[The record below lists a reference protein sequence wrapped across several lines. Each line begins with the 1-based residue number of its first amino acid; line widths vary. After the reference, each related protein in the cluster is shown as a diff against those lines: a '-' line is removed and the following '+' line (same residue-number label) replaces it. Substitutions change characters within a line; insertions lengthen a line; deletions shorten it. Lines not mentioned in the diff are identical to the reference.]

1 MAMPVSDEQEAV
13 LARTFPESHK
23 DLLADASR
31 AFAVLATVMP
41 DGSPQ
46 ATVVWFDTHGDHL
59 RVNTA
64 RGRVKER
71 NMSARPRVALVV
83 LDPKVPGRYLQIRGT
98 VVRSSEEGAR
108 EHMNHLAS
116 KYTGETSFDIP
127 PGQVRVMFTIR
138 PDAVSVDG

>member
-1 MAMPVSDEQEAV
+1 M
-13 LARTFPESHK
+13 ARTFPQSYV
-23 DLLADASR
+23 DLLADETR

-46 ATVVWFDTHGDHL
+46 ATVLWFDMDGDRL

-71 NMSARPRVALVV
+71 NMTARARVALVIV
-83 LDPKVPGRYLQIRGT
+83 DPRVPGRYLQIRGT
-98 VVRSSEEGAR
+98 VIGSTEEGAR
-108 EHMNHLAS
+108 DHIRQLS
-116 KYTGETSFDIP
+116 YKYTGDKRFDVP

-138 PDAVSVDG
+138 PDGVSADG

>member
-1 MAMPVSDEQEAV
+1 M
-13 LARTFPESHK
+13 ARTFPQSYV
-23 DLLADASR
+23 DLLADETR

-46 ATVVWFDTHGDHL
+46 ATVLWFDMDGDRL

-71 NMSARPRVALVV
+71 NMMARARVALVIV
-83 LDPKVPGRYLQIRGT
+83 DPRVPGRYLQIRGT
-98 VVRSSEEGAR
+98 VIGSTEEGAR
-108 EHMNHLAS
+108 DHIRQLS
-116 KYTGETSFDIP
+116 YKYTGDKRFDVP

-138 PDAVSVDG
+138 PDGVSADG

>member
-1 MAMPVSDEQEAV
+1 
-13 LARTFPESHK
+13 LARTLPQSHV
-23 DLLADASR
+23 DLLADETR

-46 ATVVWFDTHGDHL
+46 ATVLWFDMDGDLL

-71 NMSARPRVALVV
+71 NMTARARVALVIV
-83 LDPKVPGRYLQIRGT
+83 DPRIPGRYLQIRGT
-98 VVRSSEEGAR
+98 VIGSTEEGAR
-108 EHMNHLAS
+108 DHIRQLS
-116 KYTGETSFDIP
+116 YKYTGDKRFDVP

-138 PDAVSVDG
+138 PDAFSADG

>member
-1 MAMPVSDEQEAV
+1 M
-13 LARTFPESHK
+13 ARTFPESHK

-46 ATVVWFDTHGDHL
+46 ATVLWFDTEGDLL

-71 NMSARPRVALVV
+71 NMSARSKVALVI
-83 LDPKVPGRYLQIRGT
+83 LDPQVPGRYLQIRGT
-98 VVRSSEEGAR
+98 VVGSSEEGAR
-108 EHMNHLAS
+108 EHIRQLHF
-116 KYTGETSFDIP
+116 KYTGDTRFDIP
-127 PGQVRVMFTIR
+127 PGQVRVTFTIR
-138 PDAVSVDG
+138 PDAVSADG